1 MTDTYIYVHIY
12 IYMHIHFIYIYTQVH
27 KVSYEAARMSS
38 VLHKTNHIIGVG
50 CFLPMKL
57 M

>member
-1 MTDTYIYVHIY
+1 MYIYICIY
-12 IYMHIHFIYIYTQVH
+12 IIYIYTHTHTEAH

-38 VLHKTNHIIGVG
+38 VLHKMNHIIGVG